1 MLYDVILDANEG
13 ASVSRNKLGQK
24 VGLVFFSG
32 GVDLEEY
39 NPPLRGM
46 GRQNILLRE
55 FLRL

>member
-24 VGLVFFSG
+24 VSLVFFSG

-55 FLRL
+55 FLR